1 MRKKK
6 GHEGH
11 DNAERWLLTY
21 ADMITL
27 LMAFFIMMYSMSVL
41 NMAKFRAAAISIRS
55 GFGGIIQG
63 QGKSV
68 LGETGAFSPK
78 PSPIA
83 GDKLGVDWSVV
94 KPLVTYIE
102 KDPNLRKNTQIAR
115 DSRGIVVTLLSD
127 DLLFDAGSAEI
138 NSRAMPLLDKIAETL
153 DKMGNSIRVEGHTC
167 DLPPRPGS
175 GYPTNWELSTARA
188 TNVLR
193 YFVEAKGLDPRLFS
207 AAGYAGLRPFLPN
220 TCEENRRRNR
230 RVEIVIVAGEPAP
243 TSARPVE
250 LVKPLTGPV
259 ARPIAELAQSP
270 LPIRTRPV
278 VAAAV
283 PPPRDAPSV
292 KEIKPGRIHR
302 PAATT
307 PADKERP
314 ILCIRPIDIK
324 NWRFEVNV
332 KPRIPNR
339 TAQTRR
345 TY

>member
-55 GFGGIIQG
+55 GFGGMIQG

-68 LGETGAFSPK
+68 LAATGAFSPK

-83 GDKLGVDWSVV
+83 GDSLGVEWSLVR
-94 KPLVTYIE
+94 PLVTYIE
-102 KDPNLRKNTQIAR
+102 KNPRLRKNTQVAR

-138 NSRAMPLLDKIAETL
+138 NSRAVPLLDKIAETL
-153 DKMGNSIRVEGHTC
+153 DKIGSPICVEGHTC
-167 DLPPRPGS
+167 DLPPRPG
-175 GYPTNWELSTARA
+175 GRYPTNWELSTARA

-220 TCEENRRRNR
+220 TSERNRRRNR
-230 RVEIVIVAGEPAP
+230 RVEIVIVAGERAA
-243 TSARPVE
+243 SLARPVE
-250 LVKPLTGPV
+250 LIKPVSGPV
-259 ARPIAELAQSP
+259 VGPIAEQPSSP
-270 LPIRTRPV
+270 VPMRTIPV
-278 VAAAV
+278 
-283 PPPRDAPSV
+283 
-292 KEIKPGRIHR
+292 I
-302 PAATT
+302 TT
-307 PADKERP
+307 PAQPTGKAASVEEIEPRRIERTGGGAKKN
-314 ILCIRPIDIK
+314 ILQIRPIDMK
-324 NWRFEVNV
+324 SWRFEVNV
-332 KPRIPNR
+332 RPRIPTR
-339 TAQTRR
+339 TQKTRR
-345 TY
+345 TH